1 MRAKGPCGPNPH
13 RLPTILACSQE
24 AFPHATLATDQ
35 PSVEVPP
42 ISDATGWIVGYP

>member
-13 RLPTILACSQE
+13 RLPHDPSMPQE

-42 ISDATGWIVGYP
+42 ISDTAGWIVGYP